1 MGSLHIQN
9 LTYSIGEE
17 SFSRI
22 EDLEFW
28 APLLHEVLPLF
39 TEVEVHCW
47 VDEKEAIRLIKPF
60 AHTIR
65 TENSMVIF
73 TMPLIERLRDL
84 LLKSAINDRDSIHWF
99 SLFFKKNGSVVYSV
113 EHHGSELHF
122 YQISKEEYIHI
133 QSFFPRESIF
143 HYLD

>member
-1 MGSLHIQN
+1 VGSLHIQN
-9 LTYSIGEE
+9 LTYSIGDE

-22 EDLEFW
+22 EGLDFW
-28 APLLHEVLPLF
+28 QPLLNEVLPLL

-47 VDEKEAIRLIKPF
+47 IDEKDAIQLIKPF

-73 TMPLIERLRDL
+73 TMPLSYRLREL

-99 SLFFKKNGSVVYSV
+99 SLFFKRNGTVVLSV
-113 EHHGSELHF
+113 EHNGSELHF
-122 YQISKEEYIHI
+122 YQISREEYIHI
-133 QSFFPRESIF
+133 QNIFPKESIF
-143 HYLD
+143 HYMD